1 MRQPGEVRPLHVRS
15 YLVVHQDAGL
25 SDYTV
30 HAAARSLRAYFNF
43 GVHEELLPVSP
54 MANVGMPKVNQRVVR
69 AFTPEEVQRLLAA
82 CACQRDRLI
91 LIFLLDTGLRSTEL
105 LALNGADVDAQTGV
119 VSVWKGKGKKDR
131 VTYLGAKTR
140 KLLLRFYL
148 ERGVPAPTAPLWVAN
163 RAVNA

>member
-1 MRQPGEVRPLHVRS
+1 M
-15 YLVVHQDAGL
+15 
-25 SDYTV
+25 
-30 HAAARSLRAYFNF
+30 
-43 GVHEELLPVSP
+43 
-54 MANVGMPKVNQRVVR
+54 
-69 AFTPEEVQRLLAA
+69 QRLLAA

-131 VTYLGAKTR
+131 VTCLGTTR
-140 KLLLRFYL
+140 KLLLRYYL
-148 ERGVPAPTAPLWVAN
+148 DGARARPRPCGSAN